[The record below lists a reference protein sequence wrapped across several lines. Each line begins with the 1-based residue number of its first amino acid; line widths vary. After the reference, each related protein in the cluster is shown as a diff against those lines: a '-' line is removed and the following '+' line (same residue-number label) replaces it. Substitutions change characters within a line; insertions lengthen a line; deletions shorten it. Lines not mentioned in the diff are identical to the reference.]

1 MMQNYKRIIITKI
14 SIRLLIYPNRTPI
27 LRIDKKLWN
36 HYSFFKNKKAL
47 KMRIFNFFREK
58 TYKNQLK
65 NLKNTK
71 KNLMIE

>member
-1 MMQNYKRIIITKI
+1 MMQNYKKIIIIKT
-14 SIRLLIYPNRTPI
+14 SIRSLIYPNRTPI